1 MCSDEEP
8 VGGQGPSGGSTGS
21 GTPTGNVHQAQTACS
36 LLQNCPWDKRA
47 EKFMVGKGRARELHL
62 GKGTKVL

>member
-8 VGGQGPSGGSTGS
+8 VGGWGPSGGSSGFGALTGS
-21 GTPTGNVHQAQTACS
+21 VHQALTACS

-47 EKFMVGKGRARELHL
+47 EEFVVGKGRARELHL